1 MKDAHGLELS
11 TDSAA
16 SVAAWDHLI
25 DGFLRYRADL
35 PQRLAALLAAAPE
48 LGLAHSVQGYIM
60 MLGYKAAL
68 LPAARAAAA
77 TARRLPATEREQRHA
92 EALAAWIDD
101 DLDRAIALWE
111 AILRQHP
118 HDVLAVRLSHFVN
131 FWLGRPQD
139 MLASIERVIPSY
151 GAGVPG
157 YATVLACRCFAN
169 EECGNYAAAEPDGR
183 RAIEI
188 DPANMWA
195 AHAVAHV
202 MEMQGRRQEGIAW
215 VTGLAP
221 NWEGGSNL
229 QHHLWWHCA
238 LFHLEN
244 GDHDTVLEL
253 YDQRFRNLA
262 SPLTVAAPDAY
273 IDVQNAASMLFRLA
287 RLGVAVGRRWDELAD
302 LAEGKIGDTQSAFTL
317 PHWMMALSAAGRTE
331 AAQKMLD
338 GMRAT
343 SNRSGT
349 TAGIVVAYALPVSDA
364 VRLHGEGRFGEAV
377 DRMLP
382 VIGGMY
388 RLGGSYTQQDVLE
401 QLFLDAA
408 NRAGRQDAVR
418 LVTERVAARRPIPL
432 ARHVGWQ
439 EAARLVGGGPH
450 AGVSPI
456 AASL

>member
-11 TDSAA
+11 ANSAA
-16 SVAAWDHLI
+16 AVAAWDQVI
-25 DGFLRYRADL
+25 DGYLRYRADL
-35 PQRLAALLAAAPE
+35 PQRLAALLAAAPD
-48 LGLAHSVQGYIM
+48 LSLAHCFQGYMM

-68 LPAARAAAA
+68 LPAARAAEANA
-77 TARRLPATEREQRHA
+77 QRLPTNERERLHA
-92 EALAAWIDD
+92 DALAAWIDD

-111 AILRQHP
+111 AILRTHP
-118 HDVLAVRLSHFVN
+118 HDVLAVRLAHFVN

-151 GAGVPG
+151 GPGVPG

-221 NWEGGSNL
+221 HWEGGGNL

-244 GDHDTVLEL
+244 GDHAAVLEL

-273 IDVQNAASMLFRLA
+273 IDVQNAASMLFRLQ
-287 RLGVAVGRRWDELAD
+287 RHGVAVGRRWDELAD
-302 LAEGKIGDTQSAFTL
+302 LAETKVGDTQSAFTL
-317 PHWMMALSAAGRTE
+317 PHWMMALAATGRGE
-331 AAQKMLD
+331 AAQTLLD

-343 SNRSGT
+343 SNRAGT
-349 TAGIVVAYALPVSDA
+349 TAGIVANYALPVSDA
-364 VRLHGEGRFGEAV
+364 VRLHGEGRFSEAV

-388 RLGGSYTQQDVLE
+388 RMGGSYAQQDVLE

-408 NRAGRQDAVR
+408 NRAGRHDAVR
-418 LVTERVAARRPIPL
+418 LVAERVAARRPLPL
-432 ARHVGWQ
+432 GRYAGWR
-439 EAARLVGGGPH
+439 AAM
-450 AGVSPI
+450 GVL
-456 AASL
+456 A